1 MKKITLL
8 GLVAILAIAVE
19 SCSFLSQ
26 FSALDNQEAKTPT
39 SSTANT
45 TNNLAENENQP
56 EKSAEASNIPPS
68 PRISGLIPATNP
80 DIRVSGSI
88 RGRQDPFALVNI
100 QPQIEKVETDEIS
113 RNSEPRPPRSRRDK
127 NDSKGITG
135 VPTIDSLGDRAK
147 NSELLPLLADRVIIT
162 GIVKLDGI
170 TKIIVKAPEE
180 SYTRHVGVGEY
191 LSNGQILVKGV
202 EGVNSATPKVVLEQ
216 KGQEI
221 KKGVGEQ
228 PTTEEDPESEFTA
241 QGINK
246 LPSKTLNNSHNWL
259 PNFWSQKLKDIDQL
273 PRLKY
278 AGFEAQTRVA
288 TWG

>member
-19 SCSFLSQ
+19 SCSSISK
-26 FSALDNQEAKTPT
+26 FSALDNQEAKTPK

-45 TNNLAENENQP
+45 TNNLSENENQS
-56 EKSAEASNIPPS
+56 EESTEVSNTPRS
-68 PRISGLIPATNP
+68 QRISGLIPATNP

-100 QPQIEKVETDEIS
+100 QPQLEKVETDETS
-113 RNSEPRPPRSRRDK
+113 SKGEPRPRRSRRDN

-135 VPTIDSLGDRAK
+135 VPTMDSLGDRAK
-147 NSELLPLLADRVIIT
+147 NSELLPLLADQVIIT
-162 GIVKLDGI
+162 GIVKLGGI

-180 SYTRHVGVGEY
+180 AYTRHVGIGEY

-202 EGVNSATPKVVLEQ
+202 EGVNSVTPKVVLEQ

-221 KKGVGEQ
+221 RKGVGKQ
-228 PTTEEDPESEFTA
+228 PTTEEGAESDLTA

-246 LPSKTLNNSHNWL
+246 LPSKTLHNSPNWL
-259 PNFWSQKLKDIDQL
+259 PNFLSQKLKDS
-273 PRLKY
+273 KNN
-278 AGFEAQTRVA
+278 
-288 TWG
+288 